1 MTFICKYVIIKTWG
15 ERSMKKTK
23 IICSIGPA
31 SCNVEV
37 MTKMVEA
44 GMNVARIN
52 FSHATE
58 EEKVNVVKTVKEVRK
73 NTGKYIG
80 ILYDTKGPE
89 FRNGMLENDEITLVP
104 GKTIRMVKENVLG
117 NDERFSVN
125 HPSAIDSLNVGNVV
139 LLENG
144 LMKIEVIS
152 KEEDGVTCK
161 IINGGVLGNK
171 KSLSVPGVRLD
182 IPFISEVDYND
193 IVYACEHD
201 GNYLALSFVSC
212 KEDVLEVREILK
224 EKNREDLKIISKIES
239 TTGVENL
246 KSIIEVSDGIMVA
259 RGDLGVEVPMEELPI
274 IQNEI
279 ILNCRANGK
288 IAVVATEMLESM
300 KKNARPTRAEVSDIA
315 YAVLSGTDAVML
327 SGETTTGKYP
337 VEAVSYMASICE
349 ANEKYFDYE
358 EKIEAHYPK
367 DIPSTVAASIDEATN
382 ALDVKVVV
390 AATLSGY
397 TARKISNLRPNSII
411 LAACPNED
419 IANSLSLN
427 FGVYPTIIPIE
438 KTTDKLLSDCV
449 NKAKEMFSLNKGDIV
464 ILSGGIPIED
474 KVTPTNFMKIEEI
487 R

>member
-1 MTFICKYVIIKTWG
+1 
-15 ERSMKKTK
+15 
-23 IICSIGPA
+23 
-31 SCNVEV
+31 
-37 MTKMVEA
+37 
-44 GMNVARIN
+44 
-52 FSHATE
+52 
-58 EEKVNVVKTVKEVRK
+58 
-73 NTGKYIG
+73 
-80 ILYDTKGPE
+80 
-89 FRNGMLENDEITLVP
+89 MLENDEITLVP
-104 GKTIRMVKENVLG
+104 GKTIRMVKEDVLG

-182 IPFISEVDYND
+182 IPFINEVDYND

-212 KEDVLEVREILK
+212 KEDVLEVRKILK

-337 VEAVSYMASICE
+337 IEAVSYMASICE

-411 LAACPNED
+411 LAACPNEEV
-419 IANSLSLN
+419 ANSLALN